1 MITYKMIQEAELESV
16 LASVRIGEEFSVL
29 KIGSIGDWAVYSMR
43 GPSMRSWG
51 GSYSWPS
58 ENYIAINGCKRTSHE
73 AFTIFPCD
81 QEAQDHYRR

>member
-16 LASVRIGEEFSVL
+16 LASVRIVEEFSVL
-29 KIGSIGDWAVYSMR
+29 KIGSIGDWAVYSMLR
-43 GPSMRSWG
+43 GPCN
-51 GSYSWPS
+51 SWPS
-58 ENYIAINGCKRTSHE
+58 ENYIAVNGCKRTSHE